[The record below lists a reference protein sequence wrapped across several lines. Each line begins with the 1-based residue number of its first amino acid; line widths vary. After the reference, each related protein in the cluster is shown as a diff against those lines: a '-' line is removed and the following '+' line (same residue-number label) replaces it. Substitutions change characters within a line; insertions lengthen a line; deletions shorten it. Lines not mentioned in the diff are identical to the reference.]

1 MSRSNPLSIPL
12 QLRNSSRN
20 GQLKF
25 ELKSEVSFH
34 RRNVQGFSPSGKAA
48 SDSLPP
54 CSGHRQI
61 RQVTKIT
68 KVDPPEHEEDWFRL
82 GRRRG
87 A

>member
-1 MSRSNPLSIPL
+1 MSRSNPLSIAL

-20 GQLKF
+20 GQLRF

-34 RRNVQGFSPSGKAA
+34 RRNVQGFSPSWKAA

-54 CSGHRQI
+54 YSGHRQI
-61 RQVTKIT
+61 RQVTKT
-68 KVDPPEHEEDWFRL
+68 SKVDPPGHGEDWFRL